1 MNSEAGW
8 GVGRVREE
16 GVECH
21 LYANLKSGEGEWGNT
36 GEKELNHVLPLSP
49 PFPPCLHLLS
59 RQQNLTHY
67 PILHV
72 NLFPLFFW
80 K

>member
-36 GEKELNHVLPLSP
+36 GEKELNHKQHCLRPEKAFFSPL
-49 PFPPCLHLLS
+49 
-59 RQQNLTHY
+59 
-67 PILHV
+67 ILEIQWAFAAAA
-72 NLFPLFFW
+72 N
-80 K
+80 

>member
-16 GVECH
+16 AGECH

-36 GEKELNHVLPLSP
+36 GEKELNNKQH
-49 PFPPCLHLLS
+49 CLRPEKAFFS
-59 RQQNLTHY
+59 
-67 PILHV
+67 
-72 NLFPLFFW
+72 PLFEKFSGPFAAAAN
-80 K
+80 

>member
-36 GEKELNHVLPLSP
+36 GEKELNNKQHCLRPEKAF
-49 PFPPCLHLLS
+49 FPP
-59 RQQNLTHY
+59 
-67 PILHV
+67 
-72 NLFPLFFW
+72 LF
-80 K
+80 